1 MPNTLLSRNPFAD
14 PKLATFAGLI
24 ARVGADPTLE
34 LRVRQNWVWAL
45 KTVSRAIGKDPMAI
59 PAHPEFLR
67 KAMAKAAPDAIGIG
81 RPSWNN
87 ARSLT
92 GKVLEWA
99 GLALIPGHYQAPLTP
114 QWDILWATLPPGKNA
129 LRMQLSRFFHFCSA
143 RAISPDQVC
152 DDVIITFHEALITE
166 SIVELPY
173 ELYRGT
179 AKSWNNAVERVRGW
193 PQQRLTVPSRQQI
206 FCLPWSAFPPS
217 LEADV
222 QAYLRRAE
230 GLNLDDYHFTR
241 AQRPSTLETRGW
253 QLQLLATAIVKGGI
267 AADIL
272 VDLRTILVPEIAARG
287 LQYLVDRNGGK
298 SCVQTS
304 NVALFLPT
312 LARGSTSTRVS
323 SLGYGR
329 SPESYGSPSVE

>member
-287 LQYLVDRNGGK
+287 LQYLVERNGGK